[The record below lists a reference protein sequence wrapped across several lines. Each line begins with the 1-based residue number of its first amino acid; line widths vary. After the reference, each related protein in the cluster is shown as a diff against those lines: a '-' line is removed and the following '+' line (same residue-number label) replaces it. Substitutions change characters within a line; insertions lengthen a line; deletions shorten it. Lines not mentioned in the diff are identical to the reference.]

1 MKVSTGKAY
10 EWLFPEKSKQTQRTS
25 YQNQVLPYYVVPQK
39 TVPLLSCSYYPT
51 LQQLFEVFTVSRASQ
66 SKVLYCSIMSD
77 NWNFPTCHYLSNN
90 FQAFKPS
97 GGQTHSFST
106 DLHSQS
112 TRLWLLSSLTKLEQP
127 WCVLIVIAA
136 VSSIED
142 FSFFSLHLPPL
153 PLSLPSHF
161 IVYWSNRQNQ
171 WMRAPWR
178 KWSWPLRKGRTKI
191 KNWGLSFPTTQ
202 RSKLSLSH
210 ILISDG
216 VCELNHI

>member
-1 MKVSTGKAY
+1 M
-10 EWLFPEKSKQTQRTS
+10 
-25 YQNQVLPYYVVPQK
+25 
-39 TVPLLSCSYYPT
+39 
-51 LQQLFEVFTVSRASQ
+51 LQQLFEVL
-66 SKVLYCSIMSD
+66 LYCSIMSHG
-77 NWNFPTCHYLSNN
+77 WNFLTCHYLSNN
-90 FQAFKPS
+90 LQAFKPS

-106 DLHSQS
+106 DLHSHT
-112 TRLWLLSSLTKLEQP
+112 TRLWLLRSAHK
-127 WCVLIVIAA
+127 IRAA
-136 VSSIED
+136 LMCLNCYCR
-142 FSFFSLHLPPL
+142 SFLNWRLFFLSLHLPSL

-161 IVYWSNRQNQ
+161 VMYWSNRQNQ